1 MVLVKIEPKEA
12 VRFIKLRQSIPHS
25 WDTAGTEEGSDE
37 GGLHVCASFK
47 AYVLSFIGAEQESD
61 VTALFSAHRWENIWE
76 KV

>member
-37 GGLHVCASFK
+37 GGLHVCAFFLNRTRSP
-47 AYVLSFIGAEQESD
+47 LWEQS
-61 VTALFSAHRWENIWE
+61 RNQMW
-76 KV
+76 

>member
-37 GGLHVCASFK
+37 GGLHVCAFFFK
-47 AYVLSFIGAEQESD
+47 TVR
-61 VTALFSAHRWENIWE
+61 ALLYGSRVGIKCDSAF
-76 KV
+76 